1 MVRCRCPGGLDCKNG
16 VAHAPFVLGVKGA
29 NGSGNG
35 CTGIG
40 VSQQI
45 PFVELQKQPQ
55 RSHNSP
61 NIYTHIY
68 KYIKCKTQRD
78 ESQRDESQSPDVRPH
93 KPCPCTSPSPARH
106 RPVAGPSPARRGSD
120 QRIGSID
127 RGRKSMHGSDP
138 WIRSM
143 YPTHRSASGR
153 STTRSLK
160 VSHDLT
166 RSTTRSAQI

>member
-1 MVRCRCPGGLDCKNG
+1 MAIRHFPRTKCACSVEEIKDASEYRGQNQT
-16 VAHAPFVLGVKGA
+16 PFVLGVKG
-29 NGSGNG
+29 S
-35 CTGIG
+35 
-40 VSQQI
+40 VSKSLLWSSKKQQ
-45 PFVELQKQPQ
+45 Q